1 MMKEILRVFI
11 KSLSIISKNADVV
24 LRKLEF
30 RNGVNFIVDSE
41 KSEKHNK
48 VGKTTCLKLLDLSLG
63 AKNKDA
69 IFKDYETQSVNEQ
82 LRLFIENQKIYTD
95 LVLIDDFNS
104 PSKEVSI
111 KTELFS
117 RGKRYINGEKT
128 SYDEVNKYL
137 NKLLF
142 GNSSQKPSFRSTI
155 KSFVRILMT
164 KDNTQF
170 LKVLDNF
177 SNISEYRAI
186 YNYLFD
192 ISDPKNDLE
201 LGKLKQELKKIKSK
215 EENYKKTN
223 TVDDV
228 VKIKQINVAIDKE
241 IDRLEKEINDLVDKK
256 AFEKNRVHIN
266 DIRKKYEEISR
277 QLSKIDFDILQLQK
291 YIKEAEEKSQR
302 IVNQELANDFFQE
315 ISELLPSIT
324 KTFLDLV
331 EFNSQL
337 SRNKLSYFND
347 RMQELIR
354 EKENK
359 ENILT
364 ELTEKNS
371 EFISLV
377 EENKVDLYYDKL
389 NQLDELKIKK
399 VKNDSTITSLGNI
412 EEQKQSIE
420 KRLSELEMIVKNNEV
435 EYQKKMDVFNS
446 YFKSVAGRINKEQP
460 VLLYNPKTDEFPV
473 SIGQLS
479 EGTSTGTRKSLIAA
493 YDIAYQLF
501 AREIKKVTPH
511 FIIHDVLESIE
522 GDDIR
527 ALVDEV
533 ENNPMQYISAILK
546 EKLVSSG
553 MSTEKQNEIIVLEL
567 SMKDRLFERGNI
579 C

>member
-1 MMKEILRVFI
+1 MFI
-11 KSLSIISKNADVV
+11 KSLSIISKNTEVV
-24 LRKLEF
+24 LRKIEF
-30 RNGVNFIVDSE
+30 KNGINFIVDSE

-63 AKNKDA
+63 AKSKDA
-69 IFKDYETQSVNEQ
+69 IFKDYETLSVNKQ
-82 LRLFIENQKIYTD
+82 LKLFIENQKVYTN
-95 LVLIDDFNS
+95 LVLIDDFNH

-111 KTELFS
+111 KTELFN
-117 RGKRYINGEKT
+117 RGKRYINGEQT

-137 NKLLF
+137 NRLLF
-142 GNSSQKPSFRSTI
+142 ENRSQKPSFRSAI

-177 SNISEYRAI
+177 SNISEYRAV

-192 ISDPKNDLE
+192 ISDPENDLE
-201 LGKLKQELKKIKSK
+201 FGKLKQELKNIKSK
-215 EENYKKTN
+215 ENNYKKVN
-223 TVDDV
+223 TVDDI
-228 VKIKQINVAIDKE
+228 VKIKQINVAIEKE

-256 AFEKNRVHIN
+256 AFEKNRIHIN

-347 RMQELIR
+347 RMQELIM
-354 EKENK
+354 EKEDK
-359 ENILT
+359 ENLLTKLT
-364 ELTEKNS
+364 EENS

-399 VKNDSTITSLGNI
+399 VKNESTITSLGDI
-412 EEQKQSIE
+412 EEQKNTLE
-420 KRLSELEMIVKNNEV
+420 KRLSKLEMIVKNNEA
-435 EYQKKMDVFNS
+435 EYQKKMDIFNS

-501 AREIKKVTPH
+501 ARKINKATPK
-511 FIIHDVLESIE
+511 FIVHDVLESIE

-533 ENNPMQYISAILK
+533 ENNQIQYISAILK

-553 MSTEKQNEIIVLEL
+553 MSLEEQNKIIILEL
-567 SMKDRLFERGNI
+567 SMRDRLFERANNS
-579 C
+579 

>member
-1 MMKEILRVFI
+1 MFI
-11 KSLSIISKNADVV
+11 KSLSIISKNTDVV
-24 LRKLEF
+24 LRKIEF
-30 RNGVNFIVDSE
+30 KNGINFIVDSE
-41 KSEKHNK
+41 KSDKHNK

-63 AKNKDA
+63 AKSKDA
-69 IFKDYETQSVNEQ
+69 IFKDYETHSVNEQ

-95 LVLIDDFNS
+95 MVLIDDFNH

-111 KTELFS
+111 KTELFN
-117 RGKRYINGEKT
+117 RGKRYINGEQT

-137 NKLLF
+137 NELLF
-142 GNSSQKPSFRSTI
+142 ENSSQKPSFRSTI

-223 TVDDV
+223 TIDDI

-241 IDRLEKEINDLVDKK
+241 IDRIEKEINDLVDKK
-256 AFEKNRVHIN
+256 AFEKNRIHIN

-347 RMQELIR
+347 RIQELIR

-389 NQLDELKIKK
+389 NQLNELKIKK
-399 VKNDSTITSLGNI
+399 VQNNSTIISLENI

-420 KRLSELEMIVKNNEV
+420 KRLSELEMTVKNNEV
-435 EYQKKMDVFNS
+435 EYQKKMDIFNS

-501 AREIKKVTPH
+501 ARKINKTTPK
-511 FIIHDVLESIE
+511 FIVHDVLESIE

-527 ALVDEV
+527 ALVNEV
-533 ENNPMQYISAILK
+533 ESNQIQYISAILK
-546 EKLVSSG
+546 EKLILI
-553 MSTEKQNEIIVLEL
+553 T
-567 SMKDRLFERGNI
+567 
-579 C
+579 

>member
-446 YFKSVAGRINKEQP
+446 YFRSVAGRINKEQP

>member
-1 MMKEILRVFI
+1 MFI
-11 KSLSIISKNADVV
+11 KCLSIISKNTDVV
-24 LRKLEF
+24 LRKIEF
-30 RNGVNFIVDSE
+30 KNGINFIVDSE
-41 KSEKHNK
+41 KSDEHNK

-63 AKNKDA
+63 AKSKDA

-95 LVLIDDFNS
+95 MVLIDDFNH

-111 KTELFS
+111 KTELFN
-117 RGKRYINGEKT
+117 RGKRYINGEQT

-137 NKLLF
+137 NELLF
-142 GNSSQKPSFRSTI
+142 ENSSQKPSFRSTI

-164 KDNTQF
+164 KDNTH
-170 LKVLDNF
+170 
-177 SNISEYRAI
+177 
-186 YNYLFD
+186 LFD

-223 TVDDV
+223 TIDDV

-266 DIRKKYEEISR
+266 NIRKKYEEISR

-347 RMQELIR
+347 RIQELIR

-389 NQLDELKIKK
+389 NQLNELKIKK
-399 VKNDSTITSLGNI
+399 VQNNSTIISIENI

-420 KRLSELEMIVKNNEV
+420 KRLSELEKTVKNNEV
-435 EYQKKMDVFNS
+435 EYQKKMDIFNS

-501 AREIKKVTPH
+501 ARKINKATPK
-511 FIIHDVLESIE
+511 FVVHDVLESIE

-533 ENNPMQYISAILK
+533 ESNQIQYISAILK

-553 MSTEKQNEIIVLEL
+553 MSLEEQNKMIILEL
-567 SMKDRLFERGNI
+567 SMKDRLFEK
-579 C
+579 

>member
-1 MMKEILRVFI
+1 MKEILRVFI
-11 KSLSIISKNADVV
+11 KSLSIISKNTDVV
-24 LRKLEF
+24 LRKIEF
-30 RNGVNFIVDSE
+30 KNGINFIVDSE
-41 KSEKHNK
+41 KSDKHNK

-69 IFKDYETQSVNEQ
+69 IFKDYETQSVNKQ
-82 LRLFIENQKIYTD
+82 LKLFIENQKVYTD
-95 LVLIDDFNS
+95 LVLIDDFNH

-111 KTELFS
+111 KTELFD
-117 RGKRYINGEKT
+117 RGKRYINGEQT

-137 NKLLF
+137 NRLLF
-142 GNSSQKPSFRSTI
+142 ENSSQKPSFRSMI

-170 LKVLDNF
+170 LQVVDNY
-177 SNISEYRAI
+177 SSISEYRAI

-201 LGKLKQELKKIKSK
+201 LGNLKQELKKIKSK
-215 EENYKKTN
+215 EKNYKKTN
-223 TVDDV
+223 TVDDI

-256 AFEKNRVHIN
+256 TFEKNRVHIN
-266 DIRKKYEEISR
+266 DIRKNYEEISR
-277 QLSKIDFDILQLQK
+277 QLSKIDFDIIQLQK
-291 YIKEAEEKSQR
+291 YIKETEEKSQR

-337 SRNKLSYFND
+337 SRSKLSYFND
-347 RMQELIR
+347 RIQELIR

-389 NQLDELKIKK
+389 NQLNELKIKK
-399 VKNDSTITSLGNI
+399 VQNDSIIISLGDI
-412 EEQKQSIE
+412 EKQKQSIE
-420 KRLSELEMIVKNNEV
+420 KRLSELEITVKNNEV
-435 EYQKKMDVFNS
+435 DYQKKMDIFNS
-446 YFKSVAGRINKEQP
+446 YFNSVAGRINKEQP

-473 SIGQLS
+473 SIDQLS

-501 AREIKKVTPH
+501 ARKINKATPK
-511 FIIHDVLESIE
+511 FIVHDVLESIE

-533 ENNPMQYISAILK
+533 ENNQIQYISAILK

-553 MSTEKQNEIIVLEL
+553 MSLEEQNKIIILEL
-567 SMKDRLFERGNI
+567 SMRDRLFERANNS
-579 C
+579 

>member
-1 MMKEILRVFI
+1 MFI

-291 YIKEAEEKSQR
+291 YIKEVEEKSQR

-315 ISELLPSIT
+315 ISQLLPSIT

-359 ENILT
+359 GNILT

-399 VKNDSTITSLGNI
+399 VKNNSTITSLGNI
-412 EEQKQSIE
+412 EDQKQSIE

-435 EYQKKMDVFNS
+435 EYQKKMDIFNS

>member
-1 MMKEILRVFI
+1 MKEILRVFI
-11 KSLSIISKNADVV
+11 KCLSIISKNTDVV
-24 LRKLEF
+24 LRKIEF
-30 RNGVNFIVDSE
+30 KNGINFIVDSE
-41 KSEKHNK
+41 KSDKHNK

-63 AKNKDA
+63 AKSKDV

-95 LVLIDDFNS
+95 MVLIDDFNH

-111 KTELFS
+111 KTELFN
-117 RGKRYINGEKT
+117 RGKRYINGEQT

-137 NKLLF
+137 NRLLF
-142 GNSSQKPSFRSTI
+142 ENRSQKPSFRSAI

-177 SNISEYRAI
+177 SNISEYRAV

-192 ISDPKNDLE
+192 ISDPENDLE
-201 LGKLKQELKKIKSK
+201 FGKLKQELKNIKSK
-215 EENYKKTN
+215 ENNYKKVN

-228 VKIKQINVAIDKE
+228 VKIKQINVAIEKE

-256 AFEKNRVHIN
+256 AFEKNRIHIN

-347 RMQELIR
+347 RMQELIM
-354 EKENK
+354 EKEDK
-359 ENILT
+359 ENLLTKLT
-364 ELTEKNS
+364 EENS
-371 EFISLV
+371 KFISLV

-399 VKNDSTITSLGNI
+399 VKNESTITSLGNI
-412 EEQKQSIE
+412 EEQKNTLE
-420 KRLSELEMIVKNNEV
+420 KRLSKLEMIVKNNEAK
-435 EYQKKMDVFNS
+435 YQKKMDIFNS

-501 AREIKKVTPH
+501 AREINKATPK
-511 FIIHDVLESIE
+511 FIVHDVLESIE

-533 ENNPMQYISAILK
+533 ESNQIQYISAILK

-553 MSTEKQNEIIVLEL
+553 MSLEEQNKMIILEL
-567 SMKDRLFERGNI
+567 SLKDRLFERGNN

>member
-1 MMKEILRVFI
+1 MFI

-30 RNGVNFIVDSE
+30 SNGVNFIVDSE

-63 AKNKDA
+63 AKSKDA

-111 KTELFS
+111 KTELFR
-117 RGKRYINGEKT
+117 RGKRYINGEET

-137 NKLLF
+137 NTLLF
-142 GNSSQKPSFRSTI
+142 GNSSQKPSFRSAI

-201 LGKLKQELKKIKSK
+201 LGKLKQELKNIKKK
-215 EENYKKTN
+215 ENDYKKVN

-228 VKIKQINVAIDKE
+228 VKIKQINVAIEKE

-256 AFEKNRVHIN
+256 AFEKNRVYIN
-266 DIRKKYEEISR
+266 DTRKKYEEISQ
-277 QLSKIDFDILQLQK
+277 QLSKIDFDIIQLQK
-291 YIKEAEEKSQR
+291 YIKETEEKSQR
-302 IVNQELANDFFQE
+302 IVNKELTNDFFQE
-315 ISELLPSIT
+315 ILELLPSIT
-324 KTFLDLV
+324 KTFIDLV

-347 RMQELIR
+347 RIQQLIR
-354 EKENK
+354 EKEDK
-359 ENILT
+359 ENLLT
-364 ELTEKNS
+364 ELAEKNS

-399 VKNDSTITSLGNI
+399 VKNESTITSLGNI
-412 EEQKQSIE
+412 EEQKNT
-420 KRLSELEMIVKNNEV
+420 LEERVSKLEIIVKNNEA
-435 EYQKKMDVFNS
+435 EYQKKMDIFNS

-501 AREIKKVTPH
+501 ARKIKKVTPR

-533 ENNPMQYISAILK
+533 ENNQIQYISGILR

>member
-1 MMKEILRVFI
+1 MKEILRVFI
-11 KSLSIISKNADVV
+11 KSLSIISKNTDVV
-24 LRKLEF
+24 LRKIEF
-30 RNGVNFIVDSE
+30 KNGVNFIVDSE
-41 KSEKHNK
+41 KSDKHNK

-95 LVLIDDFNS
+95 MVLIDDFNH

-111 KTELFS
+111 KTELFN
-117 RGKRYINGEKT
+117 RGKRYINGEQT
-128 SYDEVNKYL
+128 SYDEVNKCL
-137 NKLLF
+137 NELLF
-142 GNSSQKPSFRSTI
+142 ENSSQKPSFRSTI

-186 YNYLFD
+186 YNYLFE

-223 TVDDV
+223 TIDDV

-256 AFEKNRVHIN
+256 AFEKNRIHIN

-291 YIKEAEEKSQR
+291 YIKEAEAKSQR

-347 RMQELIR
+347 RIQELIR

-389 NQLDELKIKK
+389 NQLNELKIKK
-399 VKNDSTITSLGNI
+399 VQNNSTIISIENI

-420 KRLSELEMIVKNNEV
+420 KRLSELEKTVKNNEV
-435 EYQKKMDVFNS
+435 EYQKKMDIFNS

-460 VLLYNPKTDEFPV
+460 ILLYNPKTDEFPV

-501 AREIKKVTPH
+501 ARKINKATPK
-511 FIIHDVLESIE
+511 FIVHDVLESIE

-533 ENNPMQYISAILK
+533 ESNQLQYISAILK

-553 MSTEKQNEIIVLEL
+553 MSLEEQNKMIILEL
-567 SMKDRLFERGNI
+567 SMKDRLFEK
-579 C
+579 

>member
-1 MMKEILRVFI
+1 MFI
-11 KSLSIISKNADVV
+11 KCLSIISKNTDVV
-24 LRKLEF
+24 LRKIEF
-30 RNGVNFIVDSE
+30 KNGINFIVDSE
-41 KSEKHNK
+41 KSDKHNK

-63 AKNKDA
+63 AKSKDA

-95 LVLIDDFNS
+95 MVLIDDFNN

-111 KTELFS
+111 KTELFN
-117 RGKRYINGEKT
+117 RGKRYINGEQT

-137 NKLLF
+137 NELLF
-142 GNSSQKPSFRSTI
+142 ENSSQKPSFRSTI

-223 TVDDV
+223 TIDDV
-228 VKIKQINVAIDKE
+228 VKIKQINIAIEKE

-277 QLSKIDFDILQLQK
+277 QCKIDFDILQLQK

-359 ENILT
+359 ENLLTKLT
-364 ELTEKNS
+364 EENS

-399 VKNDSTITSLGNI
+399 VKNESTITSLGNI
-412 EEQKQSIE
+412 EEQKNTLE
-420 KRLSELEMIVKNNEV
+420 KRLSKLEMIVKNNEA
-435 EYQKKMDVFNS
+435 EYQKKMDIFNS
-446 YFKSVAGRINKEQP
+446 YFKSVADRINKEQP
-460 VLLYNPKTDEFPV
+460 VLLYNLKTDEFPV

-501 AREIKKVTPH
+501 AREINKATPK
-511 FIIHDVLESIE
+511 FIVHDVLESIE

-533 ENNPMQYISAILK
+533 ESNQIQYISAILK

-553 MSTEKQNEIIVLEL
+553 MSTEKQNEIIVLQL
-567 SMKDRLFERGNI
+567 SMKDRLFERGNN

>member
-142 GNSSQKPSFRSTI
+142 GNSSQKPSFRSTV

-435 EYQKKMDVFNS
+435 EYQKKMDIFNS

>member
-1 MMKEILRVFI
+1 MFI
-11 KSLSIISKNADVV
+11 KCLSIISKNTDVV
-24 LRKLEF
+24 LRKIEF
-30 RNGVNFIVDSE
+30 KNGINFIVDSE
-41 KSEKHNK
+41 KSDKHNK
-48 VGKTTCLKLLDLSLG
+48 VGKTTCLKLLDLSLE
-63 AKNKDA
+63 AKSKDA

-95 LVLIDDFNS
+95 MVLIDDFNN

-111 KTELFS
+111 KTELFN
-117 RGKRYINGEKT
+117 RGKRYINGEQT

-137 NKLLF
+137 NELLF
-142 GNSSQKPSFRSTI
+142 ENSSQKPSFRSTI

-215 EENYKKTN
+215 EANYKKTN
-223 TVDDV
+223 TIDDV

-266 DIRKKYEEISR
+266 NIRKKYEDISR

-337 SRNKLSYFND
+337 SRNKLYFFND
-347 RMQELIR
+347 RIQELIR

-377 EENKVDLYYDKL
+377 EDNKVDLYYDKL
-389 NQLDELKIKK
+389 NQLNELKIKK
-399 VKNDSTITSLGNI
+399 VQNDSTIISLGNI

-435 EYQKKMDVFNS
+435 EYQKKMDIFNS

-501 AREIKKVTPH
+501 ARKINKATPK
-511 FIIHDVLESIE
+511 FVVHDVLESIE

-533 ENNPMQYISAILK
+533 ESNQIQYISAILK

-553 MSTEKQNEIIVLEL
+553 MSLEEQNKMIILEL
-567 SMKDRLFERGNI
+567 SMKDRLFEK
-579 C
+579 

>member
-1 MMKEILRVFI
+1 MKEILRVFI
-11 KSLSIISKNADVV
+11 KCLSIISKNTDVV
-24 LRKLEF
+24 LRKIEF
-30 RNGVNFIVDSE
+30 KNGINFIVDSE
-41 KSEKHNK
+41 KSDKHNK

-63 AKNKDA
+63 AKCKDA

-95 LVLIDDFNS
+95 MVLIDDFNN

-111 KTELFS
+111 KTELFN
-117 RGKRYINGEKT
+117 RGKRYINGEQT

-137 NKLLF
+137 NELLF
-142 GNSSQKPSFRSTI
+142 ENSSQKPSFRSTI

-223 TVDDV
+223 TIDDV
-228 VKIKQINVAIDKE
+228 VKIKQINIAIDKE

-256 AFEKNRVHIN
+256 AFEKNRVYIN
-266 DIRKKYEEISR
+266 DIRTKYEEISR

-347 RMQELIR
+347 RIQELIR
-354 EKENK
+354 EKESK

-389 NQLDELKIKK
+389 NQLNELKIKK
-399 VKNDSTITSLGNI
+399 VQNDSTIISLGNI
-412 EEQKQSIE
+412 EEQKHSLE
-420 KRLSELEMIVKNNEV
+420 KRISELEMIVKNNEID
-435 EYQKKMDVFNS
+435 YQKKMDIFNS
-446 YFKSVAGRINKEQP
+446 YFKNVAGRINKEQP
-460 VLLYNPKTDEFPV
+460 VLLYNPKTNQFPV
-473 SIGQLS
+473 SIDQLS

-501 AREIKKVTPH
+501 AREINKATPK
-511 FIIHDVLESIE
+511 FIVHDVLESIE

-533 ENNPMQYISAILK
+533 ESNQIQYISAILK

-553 MSTEKQNEIIVLEL
+553 MSLEEQNKMIILEL
-567 SMKDRLFERGNI
+567 SLKDRLFEK
-579 C
+579 

>member
-1 MMKEILRVFI
+1 MKEILRVFI
-11 KSLSIISKNADVV
+11 KSLSIISKNIDVV
-24 LRKLEF
+24 LRKIEF
-30 RNGVNFIVDSE
+30 KNGINFIVDSE
-41 KSEKHNK
+41 KSDKHNK

-63 AKNKDA
+63 AKSKDA
-69 IFKDYETQSVNEQ
+69 IFKDYETGSVNEQ

-95 LVLIDDFNS
+95 MVLIDDFNH

-111 KTELFS
+111 KTELFN
-117 RGKRYINGEKT
+117 RGKRYINGEQT

-137 NKLLF
+137 NELLF
-142 GNSSQKPSFRSTI
+142 KNSSQKPSFRGTI

-201 LGKLKQELKKIKSK
+201 LGKLKQELKKLESK
-215 EENYKKTN
+215 EKNYKKTN

-266 DIRKKYEEISR
+266 DVRKKYEEISR
-277 QLSKIDFDILQLQK
+277 QLNKIDFDILQLQK
-291 YIKEAEEKSQR
+291 YIKETEEKSQR

-337 SRNKLSYFND
+337 SRNKLSYFDD

-399 VKNDSTITSLGNI
+399 VKNNSTIASLGNI
-412 EEQKQSIE
+412 EEQKESIE

-435 EYQKKMDVFNS
+435 GYQKKMDIFNS

-460 VLLYNPKTDEFPV
+460 ILLYNPKTDEFPV

-501 AREIKKVTPH
+501 AREINKATPK
-511 FIIHDVLESIE
+511 FIVHDVLESIE

-533 ENNPMQYISAILK
+533 ESNQIQYISAILK

-553 MSTEKQNEIIVLEL
+553 MSLEEQNKIIILEL
-567 SMKDRLFERGNI
+567 SLKDRLFERANNS
-579 C
+579 

>member
-1 MMKEILRVFI
+1 M
-11 KSLSIISKNADVV
+11 
-24 LRKLEF
+24 
-30 RNGVNFIVDSE
+30 
-41 KSEKHNK
+41 
-48 VGKTTCLKLLDLSLG
+48 
-63 AKNKDA
+63 
-69 IFKDYETQSVNEQ
+69 
-82 LRLFIENQKIYTD
+82 
-95 LVLIDDFNS
+95 FN
-104 PSKEVSI
+104 
-111 KTELFS
+111 
-117 RGKRYINGEKT
+117 RGKRYINGEQT

-137 NKLLF
+137 NELLF
-142 GNSSQKPSFRSTI
+142 ENSSQKPSFRSTI

-223 TVDDV
+223 TIDDV
-228 VKIKQINVAIDKE
+228 VKIKQINIAIDKE

-291 YIKEAEEKSQR
+291 FIKEAEEKSQR

-347 RMQELIR
+347 RIQELIR

-364 ELTEKNS
+364 E
-371 EFISLV
+371 
-377 EENKVDLYYDKL
+377 
-389 NQLDELKIKK
+389 
-399 VKNDSTITSLGNI
+399 
-412 EEQKQSIE
+412 
-420 KRLSELEMIVKNNEV
+420 
-435 EYQKKMDVFNS
+435 
-446 YFKSVAGRINKEQP
+446 
-460 VLLYNPKTDEFPV
+460 
-473 SIGQLS
+473 
-479 EGTSTGTRKSLIAA
+479 
-493 YDIAYQLF
+493 
-501 AREIKKVTPH
+501 
-511 FIIHDVLESIE
+511 
-522 GDDIR
+522 
-527 ALVDEV
+527 
-533 ENNPMQYISAILK
+533 
-546 EKLVSSG
+546 
-553 MSTEKQNEIIVLEL
+553 
-567 SMKDRLFERGNI
+567 
-579 C
+579 

>member
-1 MMKEILRVFI
+1 MFI
-11 KSLSIISKNADVV
+11 KCLSIISKNTDVV
-24 LRKLEF
+24 LRKIEF
-30 RNGVNFIVDSE
+30 KNGINFIVDSE
-41 KSEKHNK
+41 KSDKHNK

-63 AKNKDA
+63 AKSKDV

-95 LVLIDDFNS
+95 MVLIDDFNH

-111 KTELFS
+111 KTELFN
-117 RGKRYINGEKT
+117 RGKRYINGEQT

-137 NKLLF
+137 NRLLF
-142 GNSSQKPSFRSTI
+142 ENRSQKPSFRSAI

-177 SNISEYRAI
+177 SNISEYRAV

-192 ISDPKNDLE
+192 ISDPENDLE
-201 LGKLKQELKKIKSK
+201 FGKLKQELKNIKSK
-215 EENYKKTN
+215 ENNYKKVN

-228 VKIKQINVAIDKE
+228 VKIKQINVAIEKE

-256 AFEKNRVHIN
+256 AFEKNRIHIN

-347 RMQELIR
+347 RMQELIM
-354 EKENK
+354 EKEDK
-359 ENILT
+359 ENLLTKLT
-364 ELTEKNS
+364 EENS
-371 EFISLV
+371 KFISLV

-399 VKNDSTITSLGNI
+399 VKNESTITSLGNI
-412 EEQKQSIE
+412 EEQKNTLE
-420 KRLSELEMIVKNNEV
+420 KRLSKLEMIVKNNEAK
-435 EYQKKMDVFNS
+435 YQKKMDIFNS

-501 AREIKKVTPH
+501 AREINKATPK
-511 FIIHDVLESIE
+511 FIVHDVLESIE

-533 ENNPMQYISAILK
+533 ESNQIQYISAILK

-553 MSTEKQNEIIVLEL
+553 MSLEEQNKMIILEL
-567 SMKDRLFERGNI
+567 SLKDRLFERGNN

>member
-1 MMKEILRVFI
+1 MKEILRVFI
-11 KSLSIISKNADVV
+11 KSLSIISKNTDVV
-24 LRKLEF
+24 LRKIEF
-30 RNGVNFIVDSE
+30 KNGVNFIVDSE
-41 KSEKHNK
+41 KSDKHNK

-95 LVLIDDFNS
+95 MVLIDDFNH

-111 KTELFS
+111 KTELFN
-117 RGKRYINGEKT
+117 RGKRYINGEQT

-137 NKLLF
+137 NELLF
-142 GNSSQKPSFRSTI
+142 ENSSQKPSFRSTI

-186 YNYLFD
+186 YNYLFE

-223 TVDDV
+223 TIDDV

-256 AFEKNRVHIN
+256 AFEKNRIHIN

-291 YIKEAEEKSQR
+291 YIKEAEAKSQR

-347 RMQELIR
+347 RIQELIR

-389 NQLDELKIKK
+389 NQLNELKIKK
-399 VKNDSTITSLGNI
+399 VQNNSTIISIENI

-420 KRLSELEMIVKNNEV
+420 KRLSELEKTVKNNEV
-435 EYQKKMDVFNS
+435 EYQKKMDIFNS

-460 VLLYNPKTDEFPV
+460 ILLYNPKTDEFPV

-501 AREIKKVTPH
+501 ARKINKATPK
-511 FIIHDVLESIE
+511 FIVHDVLESIE

-533 ENNPMQYISAILK
+533 ESNQLQYISAILK

-553 MSTEKQNEIIVLEL
+553 MSLEEQNKMIILEL
-567 SMKDRLFERGNI
+567 SMKDRLFEK
-579 C
+579 

>member
-1 MMKEILRVFI
+1 MFI
-11 KSLSIISKNADVV
+11 KSLSIISKNTDVV
-24 LRKLEF
+24 LRKIEF
-30 RNGVNFIVDSE
+30 KNGVNFIVDSE
-41 KSEKHNK
+41 KSDKHNK

-95 LVLIDDFNS
+95 MVLIDDFNH

-111 KTELFS
+111 KTELFN
-117 RGKRYINGEKT
+117 RGKRYINGEQT

-137 NKLLF
+137 NELLF
-142 GNSSQKPSFRSTI
+142 ENSSQKPSFRSTI

-186 YNYLFD
+186 YNYLFE

-223 TVDDV
+223 TIDDV

-256 AFEKNRVHIN
+256 AFEKNRIHIN

-291 YIKEAEEKSQR
+291 YIKEAEAKSQR

-347 RMQELIR
+347 RIQELIR

-389 NQLDELKIKK
+389 NQLNELKIKK
-399 VKNDSTITSLGNI
+399 VQNNSTIISIENI

-420 KRLSELEMIVKNNEV
+420 KRLSELEKTVKNNEV
-435 EYQKKMDVFNS
+435 EYQKKMDIFNS

-460 VLLYNPKTDEFPV
+460 ILLYNPKTDEFPV

-479 EGTSTGTRKSLIAA
+479 EGTSTGTKKSLIAA

-501 AREIKKVTPH
+501 ARKINKATPK
-511 FIIHDVLESIE
+511 FIVHDVLESIE

-533 ENNPMQYISAILK
+533 ESNQLQYISAILK

-553 MSTEKQNEIIVLEL
+553 MSLEEQNKMIILEL
-567 SMKDRLFERGNI
+567 SMKDRLFEK
-579 C
+579 

>member
-1 MMKEILRVFI
+1 MFI

-30 RNGVNFIVDSE
+30 SNGVNFIVDSE

-111 KTELFS
+111 KTELFR
-117 RGKRYINGEKT
+117 RGKRYINGEET

-137 NKLLF
+137 NTLLF
-142 GNSSQKPSFRSTI
+142 GNSSQKPSFRSVI

-201 LGKLKQELKKIKSK
+201 LGKLKQELKNIKKK
-215 EENYKKTN
+215 ENDYKKVI

-228 VKIKQINVAIDKE
+228 VKIKQINVAIEKE

-256 AFEKNRVHIN
+256 AFEKNRVYIN
-266 DIRKKYEEISR
+266 DTRKKYEEISQ
-277 QLSKIDFDILQLQK
+277 QLSKIDFDIIQLQK
-291 YIKEAEEKSQR
+291 YIKETEEKSQR
-302 IVNQELANDFFQE
+302 IVNKELTNDFFQE
-315 ISELLPSIT
+315 ILELLPSIT
-324 KTFLDLV
+324 KTFIDLV

-347 RMQELIR
+347 RIQELIR
-354 EKENK
+354 EKEDK
-359 ENILT
+359 ENLLT
-364 ELTEKNS
+364 ELAEKNS

-399 VKNDSTITSLGNI
+399 VKNESTIISLGNI
-412 EEQKQSIE
+412 EEQKNT
-420 KRLSELEMIVKNNEV
+420 LEERVSKLEIIVKNNEA
-435 EYQKKMDVFNS
+435 EYQKKMDIFNS

-501 AREIKKVTPH
+501 ARKIKKVTPH

-527 ALVDEV
+527 ALVEEV
-533 ENNPMQYISAILK
+533 ENNQIQYISGILR

-553 MSTEKQNEIIVLEL
+553 MSTEKQNEMIVLEL

>member
-1 MMKEILRVFI
+1 MFI
-11 KSLSIISKNADVV
+11 KSLSIISKNTDVV
-24 LRKLEF
+24 LRKIEF
-30 RNGVNFIVDSE
+30 KNGVNFIVDSE
-41 KSEKHNK
+41 KSDKHNK

-95 LVLIDDFNS
+95 MVLIDDFNH

-111 KTELFS
+111 KTELFN
-117 RGKRYINGEKT
+117 RGKRYINGEQT

-137 NKLLF
+137 NELLF
-142 GNSSQKPSFRSTI
+142 ENSSQKPSFRSTI

-223 TVDDV
+223 TIDDV

-266 DIRKKYEEISR
+266 NIRKKYEEISR

-291 YIKEAEEKSQR
+291 YIKEAEAKSQR

-347 RMQELIR
+347 RIQELIR

-389 NQLDELKIKK
+389 NQLNELKIKK
-399 VKNDSTITSLGNI
+399 VQNNSTIISLENI

-420 KRLSELEMIVKNNEV
+420 KRLSELEMTVKNNEV
-435 EYQKKMDVFNS
+435 EYQKKMDIFNS

-460 VLLYNPKTDEFPV
+460 ILLYNPKTDEFPV

-501 AREIKKVTPH
+501 ARKINKATPK
-511 FIIHDVLESIE
+511 FIVHDVLESIE

-533 ENNPMQYISAILK
+533 ESNQIQYISAILK

-553 MSTEKQNEIIVLEL
+553 MSLEEQNKMIILEL
-567 SMKDRLFERGNI
+567 SMKDRLFEK
-579 C
+579 

>member
-1 MMKEILRVFI
+1 MF
-11 KSLSIISKNADVV
+11 
-24 LRKLEF
+24 
-30 RNGVNFIVDSE
+30 
-41 KSEKHNK
+41 
-48 VGKTTCLKLLDLSLG
+48 
-63 AKNKDA
+63 
-69 IFKDYETQSVNEQ
+69 
-82 LRLFIENQKIYTD
+82 EN
-95 LVLIDDFNS
+95 
-104 PSKEVSI
+104 
-111 KTELFS
+111 
-117 RGKRYINGEKT
+117 R
-128 SYDEVNKYL
+128 
-137 NKLLF
+137 
-142 GNSSQKPSFRSTI
+142 SQKPSFRSAI

-177 SNISEYRAI
+177 SNISEYRAV

-192 ISDPKNDLE
+192 ISDPENDLE
-201 LGKLKQELKKIKSK
+201 FGKLKQELKDIKSK
-215 EENYKKTN
+215 ENNYKKVN

-228 VKIKQINVAIDKE
+228 VKIKQINVAIEKE

-256 AFEKNRVHIN
+256 AFEKNRIHIN

-347 RMQELIR
+347 RMQELIM
-354 EKENK
+354 EKEDK
-359 ENILT
+359 ENLLTKLT
-364 ELTEKNS
+364 EENS

-399 VKNDSTITSLGNI
+399 VKNESTITSLGNI
-412 EEQKQSIE
+412 EEQKNTLE
-420 KRLSELEMIVKNNEV
+420 KRLSKLEMIVKNNEA
-435 EYQKKMDVFNS
+435 EYQKKMDIFNS

-501 AREIKKVTPH
+501 AREINKATPK
-511 FIIHDVLESIE
+511 FIVHDVLESIE

-533 ENNPMQYISAILK
+533 ESNQIQYISAILK

-553 MSTEKQNEIIVLEL
+553 MSTEKQNEIIVLQL
-567 SMKDRLFERGNI
+567 SMKDRLFERGNN

>member
-1 MMKEILRVFI
+1 MFI

-142 GNSSQKPSFRSTI
+142 GNSSQKPSFRSTV

-435 EYQKKMDVFNS
+435 EYQKKMDIFNS

>member
-1 MMKEILRVFI
+1 M
-11 KSLSIISKNADVV
+11 
-24 LRKLEF
+24 
-30 RNGVNFIVDSE
+30 
-41 KSEKHNK
+41 
-48 VGKTTCLKLLDLSLG
+48 
-63 AKNKDA
+63 
-69 IFKDYETQSVNEQ
+69 
-82 LRLFIENQKIYTD
+82 
-95 LVLIDDFNS
+95 VLIDDFNH

-111 KTELFS
+111 KTELFN
-117 RGKRYINGEKT
+117 RGKRYINGEQT

-137 NKLLF
+137 NELLF
-142 GNSSQKPSFRSTI
+142 ENSSQKPSFRSTI

-177 SNISEYRAI
+177 SNISGYRAL

-201 LGKLKQELKKIKSK
+201 LGELKQELKKIKS
-215 EENYKKTN
+215 EEKNYKKTN
-223 TVDDV
+223 PIDDV

-256 AFEKNRVHIN
+256 VFEKNRVHIN

-347 RMQELIR
+347 RIQELIR
-354 EKENK
+354 EKESK

-389 NQLDELKIKK
+389 NQLNELKIKK
-399 VKNDSTITSLGNI
+399 VQNESTIISLENI
-412 EEQKQSIE
+412 EKQKQSIE
-420 KRLSELEMIVKNNEV
+420 KRLSELEMTVKNNEV
-435 EYQKKMDVFNS
+435 EYQKKMDIFNS
-446 YFKSVAGRINKEQP
+446 YFKNVAGRINKEQP

-473 SIGQLS
+473 SIDQLS

-501 AREIKKVTPH
+501 ARKINKVTPK
-511 FIIHDVLESIE
+511 FIVHDVLESIE

-527 ALVDEV
+527 ALVNEV
-533 ENNPMQYISAILK
+533 ESNQIQYISAILK

-553 MSTEKQNEIIVLEL
+553 ISLEEQNKMIILEL
-567 SMKDRLFERGNI
+567 SMKDRLFEK
-579 C
+579 

>member
-1 MMKEILRVFI
+1 MTNSQSIGNHSNNNTQNLYITNIEQRTLIPTVIFQLLKYVEGFHSQNDEKFLLEQPAELKAKLQFNNSRRYIRLFKEGLGNYILLEKVLKDEFTDSQRVVENI
-11 KSLSIISKNADVV
+11 KNIFMDHTPIDEEGNPTVG
-24 LRKLEF
+24 
-30 RNGVNFIVDSE
+30 NGDE
-41 KSEKHNK
+41 
-48 VGKTTCLKLLDLSLG
+48 CLK
-63 AKNKDA
+63 KMH
-69 IFKDYETQSVNEQ
+69 
-82 LRLFIENQKIYTD
+82 
-95 LVLIDDFNS
+95 DDI
-104 PSKEVSI
+104 KERI
-111 KTELFS
+111 ARDPDFL
-117 RGKRYINGEKT
+117 
-128 SYDEVNKYL
+128 
-137 NKLLF
+137 
-142 GNSSQKPSFRSTI
+142 SSQI
-155 KSFVRILMT
+155 
-164 KDNTQF
+164 D
-170 LKVLDNF
+170 
-177 SNISEYRAI
+177 
-186 YNYLFD
+186 LFD

-201 LGKLKQELKKIKSK
+201 LGELKQELKKIKS
-215 EENYKKTN
+215 EEKNYKKTN
-223 TVDDV
+223 PIDDV

-241 IDRLEKEINDLVDKK
+241 IDRLEKEINDLVNKK
-256 AFEKNRVHIN
+256 VFEKNRVHIN

-347 RMQELIR
+347 RIQELIR
-354 EKENK
+354 EKESK

-389 NQLDELKIKK
+389 NQLNELKIKK
-399 VKNDSTITSLGNI
+399 VQNESTIISLENI
-412 EEQKQSIE
+412 EKQKQSIE
-420 KRLSELEMIVKNNEV
+420 KRLSELEMTVKNNEV
-435 EYQKKMDVFNS
+435 EYQKKMDIFNS
-446 YFKSVAGRINKEQP
+446 YFKNVAGRINKEQP

-473 SIGQLS
+473 SIDQLS

-501 AREIKKVTPH
+501 ARKINKVTPK
-511 FIIHDVLESIE
+511 FIVHDVLESIE

-527 ALVDEV
+527 ALVNEV
-533 ENNPMQYISAILK
+533 ESNQIQYISAILK

-553 MSTEKQNEIIVLEL
+553 ISLEEQNKMIILEL
-567 SMKDRLFERGNI
+567 SMKDRLFEK
-579 C
+579 

>member
-1 MMKEILRVFI
+1 MKEILRVFI
-11 KSLSIISKNADVV
+11 KSLSIISKNTDVV
-24 LRKLEF
+24 LRKIEF
-30 RNGVNFIVDSE
+30 KNGVNFIVDSE
-41 KSEKHNK
+41 KSDKHNK

-95 LVLIDDFNS
+95 MVLIDDFNH

-111 KTELFS
+111 KTELFN
-117 RGKRYINGEKT
+117 RGKRYINGEQT

-137 NKLLF
+137 NELLF
-142 GNSSQKPSFRSTI
+142 ENSSQKPSFRSTI

-177 SNISEYRAI
+177 SNISKYRAI
-186 YNYLFD
+186 YNYLFE

-223 TVDDV
+223 TIDDV

-256 AFEKNRVHIN
+256 AFEKNRIHIN

-291 YIKEAEEKSQR
+291 YIKEAEAKSQR

-347 RMQELIR
+347 RIQELIR

-389 NQLDELKIKK
+389 NQLNELKIKK
-399 VKNDSTITSLGNI
+399 VQNNSTIISIENI

-420 KRLSELEMIVKNNEV
+420 KRLSELEKTVKNNEV
-435 EYQKKMDVFNS
+435 EYQKKMDIFNS

-460 VLLYNPKTDEFPV
+460 ILLYNPKTDEFPV

-501 AREIKKVTPH
+501 ARKINKATPK
-511 FIIHDVLESIE
+511 FIVHDVLESIE

-533 ENNPMQYISAILK
+533 ESNQLQYISAILK

-553 MSTEKQNEIIVLEL
+553 MSLEEQNKMIILEL
-567 SMKDRLFERGNI
+567 SMKDRLFEK
-579 C
+579 

>member
-1 MMKEILRVFI
+1 MKEILRVFI
-11 KSLSIISKNADVV
+11 KSLSIISKNTDVV
-24 LRKLEF
+24 LRKIEF
-30 RNGVNFIVDSE
+30 KNGINFIVDSE
-41 KSEKHNK
+41 KSDKHNK

-63 AKNKDA
+63 AKSKDA
-69 IFKDYETQSVNEQ
+69 IFKDYETHSVNEQ

-95 LVLIDDFNS
+95 MVLIDDFNH

-111 KTELFS
+111 KTELFN
-117 RGKRYINGEKT
+117 RGKRYINGEQT

-137 NKLLF
+137 NELLF
-142 GNSSQKPSFRSTI
+142 ENSSQKPSFRSTI

-223 TVDDV
+223 TIDDI

-241 IDRLEKEINDLVDKK
+241 IDRIEKEINDLVDKK
-256 AFEKNRVHIN
+256 AFEKNRIHIN

-347 RMQELIR
+347 RIQELIR

-389 NQLDELKIKK
+389 NQLNELKIKK
-399 VKNDSTITSLGNI
+399 VQNNSTIISLENI

-420 KRLSELEMIVKNNEV
+420 KRLSELEMTVKNNEV
-435 EYQKKMDVFNS
+435 EYQKKMDIFNS

-501 AREIKKVTPH
+501 ARKINKTTPK
-511 FIIHDVLESIE
+511 FIVHDVLESIE

-533 ENNPMQYISAILK
+533 ESNQIQYISAILK

-553 MSTEKQNEIIVLEL
+553 MSLEEQNKMIILEL
-567 SMKDRLFERGNI
+567 SMKDRLFEK
-579 C
+579 

>member
-1 MMKEILRVFI
+1 MKEILRVFI
-11 KSLSIISKNADVV
+11 KCLSIISKNTDVV
-24 LRKLEF
+24 LRKIEF
-30 RNGVNFIVDSE
+30 KNGINFIVDSE
-41 KSEKHNK
+41 KSDKHNK

-63 AKNKDA
+63 AISKDA

-95 LVLIDDFNS
+95 MVLIDDFNN

-111 KTELFS
+111 KTELFN
-117 RGKRYINGEKT
+117 RGKRYINGEQT

-137 NKLLF
+137 NELLF
-142 GNSSQKPSFRSTI
+142 ENSSQKPSFRSTI

-223 TVDDV
+223 TIDDV
-228 VKIKQINVAIDKE
+228 VKIKQINIAIDKE

-266 DIRKKYEEISR
+266 DIRTKYEEISR

-347 RMQELIR
+347 RIQELIR

-389 NQLDELKIKK
+389 NQLNELKIKK
-399 VKNDSTITSLGNI
+399 VQNDSTIISLGNI
-412 EEQKQSIE
+412 EEQKHSLE
-420 KRLSELEMIVKNNEV
+420 KRISELEMIVKNNEID
-435 EYQKKMDVFNS
+435 YQKKMDIFNS
-446 YFKSVAGRINKEQP
+446 YFKNVAGRINKEQP
-460 VLLYNPKTDEFPV
+460 VLLYNPKTNQFPV
-473 SIGQLS
+473 SIDQLS

-501 AREIKKVTPH
+501 AREINKATPK
-511 FIIHDVLESIE
+511 FIVHDVLESIE

-533 ENNPMQYISAILK
+533 ESNQIQYISAILK

-553 MSTEKQNEIIVLEL
+553 MSLEEQNKMIILEL
-567 SMKDRLFERGNI
+567 SLKDRLFEK
-579 C
+579 

>member
-1 MMKEILRVFI
+1 MKEILRVFI
-11 KSLSIISKNADVV
+11 KSLSIISKNTDVV
-24 LRKLEF
+24 LRKIEF
-30 RNGVNFIVDSE
+30 KNGVNFIVDSE
-41 KSEKHNK
+41 KSDKHNK

-95 LVLIDDFNS
+95 MVLIDDFNH

-111 KTELFS
+111 KTELFN
-117 RGKRYINGEKT
+117 RGKRYINGEQT

-137 NKLLF
+137 NELLF
-142 GNSSQKPSFRSTI
+142 ENSSQKPSFRSTI

-215 EENYKKTN
+215 EANYKKTN
-223 TVDDV
+223 TIDDV

-241 IDRLEKEINDLVDKK
+241 IHRLEKEINDLVDKK
-256 AFEKNRVHIN
+256 AFEKNRIHIN

-291 YIKEAEEKSQR
+291 YIKEAEAKSQR

-337 SRNKLSYFND
+337 SRSKLSYFND
-347 RMQELIR
+347 RIQELIR

-377 EENKVDLYYDKL
+377 EENNVDLYYDKL
-389 NQLDELKIKK
+389 NQLNELKIKK
-399 VKNDSTITSLGNI
+399 VQNNSTIISIENI

-420 KRLSELEMIVKNNEV
+420 KRLSELEKTVKNNEV
-435 EYQKKMDVFNS
+435 EYQKKMDIFNS

-460 VLLYNPKTDEFPV
+460 ILLYNPKTDEFPV

-501 AREIKKVTPH
+501 ARKINKATPK
-511 FIIHDVLESIE
+511 FIVHDVLESIE

-533 ENNPMQYISAILK
+533 ESNQLQYISAILK

-553 MSTEKQNEIIVLEL
+553 MSLEEQNKMIILEL
-567 SMKDRLFERGNI
+567 SMKDRLFEK
-579 C
+579 

>member
-1 MMKEILRVFI
+1 MFI
-11 KSLSIISKNADVV
+11 KSLSIISKNTDVV
-24 LRKLEF
+24 LRKIEF
-30 RNGVNFIVDSE
+30 KNGINFIVDSE
-41 KSEKHNK
+41 KSDKHNK

-63 AKNKDA
+63 AKSKDV

-95 LVLIDDFNS
+95 MVLIDDFNH

-111 KTELFS
+111 KTELFN
-117 RGKRYINGEKT
+117 RGKRYINGEQT

-137 NKLLF
+137 NELLF
-142 GNSSQKPSFRSTI
+142 ENRSQKPSFRSAI

-177 SNISEYRAI
+177 SNISEYRAV

-192 ISDPKNDLE
+192 ISDPENDLE
-201 LGKLKQELKKIKSK
+201 FGKLKQELKNIKSK
-215 EENYKKTN
+215 ENNYKKVN

-228 VKIKQINVAIDKE
+228 VKIKQINVAIEKE

-256 AFEKNRVHIN
+256 AFEKNRIHIN

-347 RMQELIR
+347 RMQELIM
-354 EKENK
+354 EKEDK
-359 ENILT
+359 ENLLTKLT
-364 ELTEKNS
+364 EENS
-371 EFISLV
+371 KFISLV

-399 VKNDSTITSLGNI
+399 VKNESTITSLGNI
-412 EEQKQSIE
+412 EEQKNTLE
-420 KRLSELEMIVKNNEV
+420 KRLSKLEMIVKNNEAK
-435 EYQKKMDVFNS
+435 YQKKMDIFNS

-501 AREIKKVTPH
+501 AREINKATPK
-511 FIIHDVLESIE
+511 FIVHDVLESIE

-533 ENNPMQYISAILK
+533 ESNQIQYISAILK

-553 MSTEKQNEIIVLEL
+553 MSLEEQNKMIILEL
-567 SMKDRLFERGNI
+567 SLKDRLFERGNN

>member
-1 MMKEILRVFI
+1 MFI
-11 KSLSIISKNADVV
+11 KSLSIISKNTGDV

-41 KSEKHNK
+41 NSEKHNK

-69 IFKDYETQSVNEQ
+69 IFTDYETQSVNEQ

-104 PSKEVSI
+104 PSKEISI

-117 RGKRYINGEKT
+117 RGKRYINGKKT

-137 NKLLF
+137 NRLLF
-142 GNSSQKPSFRSTI
+142 ENSSQKPSFRSVI

-201 LGKLKQELKKIKSK
+201 LGKLKQELKNIKIK
-215 EENYKKTN
+215 ENNYKKVN

-228 VKIKQINVAIDKE
+228 VKIKQINVAIEKE

-256 AFEKNRVHIN
+256 AFEKNRLYIN

-291 YIKEAEEKSQR
+291 YIKETEEKSQR
-302 IVNQELANDFFQE
+302 IVNKELTNDFFQE
-315 ISELLPSIT
+315 ILELLPSIT
-324 KTFLDLV
+324 KTFIDLV

-347 RMQELIR
+347 RIQELIS
-354 EKENK
+354 EKEDK
-359 ENILT
+359 ENLLT
-364 ELTEKNS
+364 ELVEKNS

-399 VKNDSTITSLGNI
+399 VKNESTITSLGNI
-412 EEQKQSIE
+412 EEQKNTLKE
-420 KRLSELEMIVKNNEV
+420 RLSKLEIIVKNNEA
-435 EYQKKMDVFNS
+435 EYQKKMDIFNC

-501 AREIKKVTPH
+501 ARKIKKVTPH

-527 ALVDEV
+527 ALVEEV
-533 ENNPMQYISAILK
+533 ENNQIQYISAILR

-567 SMKDRLFERGNI
+567 SMKDRLFERGDI

>member
-1 MMKEILRVFI
+1 MFI
-11 KSLSIISKNADVV
+11 KSLSIISKNTDVV
-24 LRKLEF
+24 LRKIEF
-30 RNGVNFIVDSE
+30 KNGVNFIVDSE
-41 KSEKHNK
+41 KSDKHNK

-95 LVLIDDFNS
+95 MVLIDDFNH

-111 KTELFS
+111 KTELFN
-117 RGKRYINGEKT
+117 RGKRYINGEQT

-137 NKLLF
+137 NELLF
-142 GNSSQKPSFRSTI
+142 ENSSQKPSFRSTI

-186 YNYLFD
+186 YNYLFE

-223 TVDDV
+223 TIDDV

-256 AFEKNRVHIN
+256 AFEKNRIHIN

-291 YIKEAEEKSQR
+291 YIKEAEAKSQR

-347 RMQELIR
+347 RIQELIR

-389 NQLDELKIKK
+389 NQLNELKIKK
-399 VKNDSTITSLGNI
+399 VQNNSTIISIENI

-420 KRLSELEMIVKNNEV
+420 KRLSELEKTVKNNEV
-435 EYQKKMDVFNS
+435 EYQKKMDIFNS

-460 VLLYNPKTDEFPV
+460 ILLYNPKTDEFPV

-501 AREIKKVTPH
+501 ARKINKATPK
-511 FIIHDVLESIE
+511 FIVHDVLESIE

-533 ENNPMQYISAILK
+533 ESNQLQYISAILK

-553 MSTEKQNEIIVLEL
+553 MSLEEQNKMIILEL
-567 SMKDRLFERGNI
+567 SMKDRLFEK
-579 C
+579 

>member
-1 MMKEILRVFI
+1 MKEILRVFI
-11 KSLSIISKNADVV
+11 KCLSIISKNTDVV
-24 LRKLEF
+24 LRKIEF
-30 RNGVNFIVDSE
+30 KNGINFIVDSE
-41 KSEKHNK
+41 KSDKHNK

-63 AKNKDA
+63 AKSKDA

-95 LVLIDDFNS
+95 MVLIDDFNN

-111 KTELFS
+111 KTELFN
-117 RGKRYINGEKT
+117 RGKRYINGEQT

-137 NKLLF
+137 NELLF
-142 GNSSQKPSFRSTI
+142 ENSSQKPSFRSTI

-215 EENYKKTN
+215 EANYKKTN
-223 TVDDV
+223 TIDDV

-266 DIRKKYEEISR
+266 NIRKKYEDISR

-337 SRNKLSYFND
+337 SRNKLYFFND
-347 RMQELIR
+347 RIQELIR

-377 EENKVDLYYDKL
+377 EDNKVDLYYDKL
-389 NQLDELKIKK
+389 NQLNELKIKK
-399 VKNDSTITSLGNI
+399 VQNESTIISLENI
-412 EEQKQSIE
+412 EKQKQSIE
-420 KRLSELEMIVKNNEV
+420 KRLSELEMTVKNNEV
-435 EYQKKMDVFNS
+435 EYQKKMDIFNS

-501 AREIKKVTPH
+501 ARKINKATPK
-511 FIIHDVLESIE
+511 FVVHDVLESIE

-533 ENNPMQYISAILK
+533 ESNQIQYISAILK

-553 MSTEKQNEIIVLEL
+553 ISLEEQNKMIILEL
-567 SMKDRLFERGNI
+567 SMKDRLFEK
-579 C
+579 